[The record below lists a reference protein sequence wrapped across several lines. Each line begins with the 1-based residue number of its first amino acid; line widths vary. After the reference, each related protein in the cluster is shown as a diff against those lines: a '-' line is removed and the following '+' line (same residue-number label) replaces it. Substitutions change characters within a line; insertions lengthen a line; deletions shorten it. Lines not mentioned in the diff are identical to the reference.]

1 MVFVE
6 HPESNLIR
14 KEWIVRQMDLPPEVK
29 LTRRSLLRWFA
40 LSTGLISPKE
50 SRSTI
55 LSVLDGLFI
64 LLLSKKQSPTTLEL
78 QAFLKEKSN
87 AVISEKLLLY
97 HLKRLIDLNLLVRK
111 RKRYFLN
118 PAPDSAAG
126 DFTATFNHW
135 MSKQLH
141 KTLQELEA
149 VSTHLAESY
158 QNLK

>member
-1 MVFVE
+1 ME

-29 LTRRSLLRWFA
+29 MTRRSLLRWFA

-64 LLLSKKQSPTTLEL
+64 LLLSKKQNPTTLEL
-78 QAFLKEKSN
+78 QAFLKEKN
-87 AVISEKLLLY
+87 NVAISEKLLLY

-111 RKRYFLN
+111 RKHYFLN
-118 PAPDSAAG
+118 PTPNGSPDDLSA
-126 DFTATFNHW
+126 TLNHW
-135 MSKQLH
+135 MVKQLALS
-141 KTLQELEA
+141 LQEVEN
-149 VSTHLAESY
+149 VSRQLGESY
-158 QNLK
+158 TNLK